1 MSKIMVLPGTKWQIP
16 LVQRAKSMGH
26 QVILVNPT
34 KNSGIFEL
42 ADDFLAS
49 DIFAIDRIE
58 QYAKEKHVDAIITD
72 ECDIAVPVAAKL
84 GRRLGLP
91 AISVDAAALYT
102 NKVLMLEHCR
112 ELGLKTVEYRVCETV
127 DDAVDF
133 QKRLG
138 KPVIIKPLDSN
149 ASHGV
154 FKVEKEQDIRKHY
167 LEALSYSR
175 TRKAVLAERY
185 ISGIEFTVD
194 GVKTPEHHYTLA
206 ISEKKHYKHNENIA
220 NELLFTHNNENYD
233 YEKLKKIND
242 LFVMSSPLG
251 FGLTHAE
258 YKYED
263 GEFYLIEIAAR
274 GGGNLI
280 SSVIA
285 KYMSAHD
292 TYEYLIN
299 CAIGNISSPEFAI
312 RNSYV
317 NRASVLKFFNT
328 PQGGGKVKDIL
339 GIDFLENEKDV
350 VDYSINFK
358 IGDRIENAKNDSDR
372 IGYYIACSESK
383 EKLQKVMDRIEESF
397 KIIVE

>member
-26 QVILVNPT
+26 EVLLVNPT
-34 KNSGIFEL
+34 KNSGVYEL

-49 DIFAIDRIE
+49 DIFDIDSIE
-58 QYAKEKHVDAIITD
+58 QYAKEKRVDAIITD
-72 ECDIAVPVAAKL
+72 ECDIAVPVVAEL
-84 GRRLGLP
+84 GKRLGLS
-91 AISVDAAALYT
+91 ALSVDAAALYT
-102 NKVLMLEHCR
+102 NKALMLDHCKEIGIR
-112 ELGLKTVEYRVCETV
+112 TVEHRMCETE

-138 KPVIIKPLDSN
+138 KPIIIKPLDSN

-154 FKVEKEQDIRKHY
+154 FKVEKEHDIREHY

-194 GVKTPEHHYTLA
+194 GVKTPEYHYTLA

-242 LFVMSSPLG
+242 LFVMSSPLE

-285 KYMSAHD
+285 KYMSGYD

-299 CAIGNISSPEFAI
+299 CALGKVSSPNFEIPEA
-312 RNSYV
+312 YAG
-317 NRASVLKFFNT
+317 RASVLKFFNT
-328 PQGGGKVKDIL
+328 PQGSGKVKDIL
-339 GIDFLENEKDV
+339 GIECLENEKDV

-358 IGDRIENAKNDSDR
+358 TGDRIEDAKNDSDR

-383 EKLQKVMDRIEESF
+383 EKLQKVMDRIEENF